1 MVWFTELNIASK
13 MVQNVIIWGFV
24 DFGNELQNIAY
35 LPTNFEMEL
44 TLLSEMSS
52 PKSICVVIVN
62 QYKGD
67 DLMKTNL
74 RKEQEKESIFIT
86 IPSIDVE
93 VCLHNAGINLKVTE
107 SSVLAENFPIT
118 TETGVAK
125 RLFKYSKETPDTE
138 KLDEAV
144 AFIKSLA

>member
-1 MVWFTELNIASK
+1 MTIYEATGYFINKL
-13 MVQNVIIWGFV
+13 
-24 DFGNELQNIAY
+24 
-35 LPTNFEMEL
+35 MEKGESIDL
-44 TLLSEMSS
+44 SFCDKTL
-52 PKSICVVIVN
+52 KGTHCV
-62 QYKGD
+62 
-67 DLMKTNL
+67 T
-74 RKEQEKESIFIT
+74 EQEKESIFIT

-107 SSVLAENFPIT
+107 AKVNESPVLAEKFPIT

-125 RLFKYSKETPDTE
+125 KLFKYSKETPDTE

>member
-1 MVWFTELNIASK
+1 MPLYEATGYYINKL
-13 MVQNVIIWGFV
+13 
-24 DFGNELQNIAY
+24 
-35 LPTNFEMEL
+35 MEKGEPINL
-44 TLLSEMSS
+44 SFCDKTL
-52 PKSICVVIVN
+52 KGTHCV
-62 QYKGD
+62 
-67 DLMKTNL
+67 T
-74 RKEQEKESIFIT
+74 EQEKESIFIT

-125 RLFKYSKETPDTE
+125 KLFKYSKETPDTE